1 MRTNSTANEFKIL
14 EIIYNLAMISLDFM
28 SYCYNNK
35 VFRTSF

>member
-14 EIIYNLAMISLDFM
+14 EIYNLAMILLDFM
-28 SYCYNNK
+28 NYCYSNK